1 MSVAIPPFAWVES
14 ARMEFPAAVAAGMSA
29 VGHDGGL
36 LTPANTAASMAAPI
50 RATSNGRT
58 ASHGETDMS
67 AVTASGTGT
76 IAAISSATKSTPT
89 HETSVVCLSPVSPL
103 TQYAC
108 PSESRTGSVVI
119 LVPCSPAGTATGRRF
134 AAGALG

>member
-67 AVTASGTGT
+67 AVTIGN
-76 IAAISSATKSTPT
+76 
-89 HETSVVCLSPVSPL
+89 
-103 TQYAC
+103 
-108 PSESRTGSVVI
+108 RDD
-119 LVPCSPAGTATGRRF
+119 RRDF
-134 AAGALG
+134 LGDQIDADP